1 MANSRGATLMQLKSV
16 DNRLSKVLLKTL
28 NQLTLHYMKKTHLI
42 SLLYML
48 IVGGSVIAAKSAIAR
63 PDLPVSPDR
72 TDGSEC
78 GEEPIGHDC
87 E

>member
-1 MANSRGATLMQLKSV
+1 
-16 DNRLSKVLLKTL
+16 
-28 NQLTLHYMKKTHLI
+28 
-42 SLLYML
+42 ML